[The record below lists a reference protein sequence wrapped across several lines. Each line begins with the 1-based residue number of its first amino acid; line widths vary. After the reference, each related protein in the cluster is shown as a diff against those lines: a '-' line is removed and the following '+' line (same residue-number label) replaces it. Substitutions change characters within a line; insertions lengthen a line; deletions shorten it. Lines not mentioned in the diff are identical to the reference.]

1 MYVYVCIYVC
11 MYVCIM
17 SRDSLTFLFLNT
29 RLDYLE
35 DLKVKKKKKKLL
47 LVNDHFFLF
56 KLFFYLLFCQGYYDF
71 LNNIK
76 F

>member
-17 SRDSLTFLFLNT
+17 SRDSLTFLILNT

-35 DLKVKKKKKKLL
+35 DLKVKKKKKSCFWSMIIF
-47 LVNDHFFLF
+47 VFSSYFFI
-56 KLFFYLLFCQGYYDF
+56 YYF
-71 LNNIK
+71 VKGIMI

>member
-17 SRDSLTFLFLNT
+17 SRDSLTFLILNT

-35 DLKVKKKKKKLL
+35 DLKVKKKKK
-47 LVNDHFFLF
+47 VAFG
-56 KLFFYLLFCQGYYDF
+56 Q
-71 LNNIK
+71 
-76 F
+76 